1 MGILRVFM
9 TAEQS
14 AEMALTTRRL
24 RLRSNGY
31 DPVPATGKRV
41 LLPRWTE
48 KAGIDDEEVA
58 AWGQSH
64 PDWSNTGVLTARTPV
79 GDIDIK
85 HPLAADRV
93 DELITGIFGEHG
105 TIVRRFG
112 EAPKRCI
119 FFRTDEPFAKV
130 LRILVHPNYQEA
142 DGKLLKQRIEV
153 LGLGQQVIVDGVHP
167 DTKKPYGYHG
177 NRDLLGITRADL
189 PPITRDEAQAL
200 VDLAAEVLIKEFD
213 FREPEPADS
222 TIVAWPGGPLDAD
235 AALAA
240 MTSGAEVNDIQPR
253 VISQKLREL
262 WDPDEI
268 VTFVV
273 NATMAAAIK
282 YDLRQTNGQPWSRDI
297 EVAWV
302 RKRILSS
309 IHNVF
314 LKDYDPRSG
323 EIPSWLHPKYQD
335 RWLDILK
342 EGRQPRCS
350 FNASGFFIRALR
362 HAARALAGDGAGDG
376 SADAAGR
383 NGGTEEG
390 EGARAESGPEAP
402 NGKRE
407 TQFKIRATPFT
418 PFDPATLPKRQW
430 LYGKHYLLGTAS
442 ATVGPG
448 GGGKSSLTLVE
459 LIALAAGRNLLGETP
474 VRRCRCWYHNAE
486 DDMDELRRRIAAICQ
501 HYSISQQDL
510 VDWLHVTSGV
520 EMPVKIAT
528 VTNGRGTHGII
539 DKSTTEA
546 IIREIVEH
554 EIDVAA
560 FDPLIAHHIGGEAAT
575 GDMDQIAREFVRIAY
590 ITNSS
595 VEIVHHTR
603 KPAAGQEE
611 MTVNDSRGPIAL
623 IQAVRAARVL
633 NTMTNTEAAKAR
645 IDDVD
650 RRLHF
655 RMDDGKGNRAKPT
668 AAKWYKIA
676 SVPLPNGDD
685 VGVVIDWQYNT
696 SVEDIPDVVCAQI
709 QNEVLTAVGQYRA
722 AKQSPNWIGNLIARI
737 FRIDR
742 NDKQG
747 PNRIST
753 ILRLLYEKGVITA
766 TSADPKK
773 HGVEI
778 VTVGSWVAGK

>member
-1 MGILRVFM
+1 M
-9 TAEQS
+9 TAELC

-24 RLRSNGY
+24 RLRDNGY
-31 DPVPATGKRV
+31 DPVPAIGKRV

-48 KAGIDDEEVA
+48 KAGADGEEVA
-58 AWGQSH
+58 AWEQSH
-64 PDWSNTGVLTARTPV
+64 PDWSNTGVLTARTPAV
-79 GDIDIK
+79 DIDIK
-85 HPLAADRV
+85 HPLAADRI
-93 DELITGIFGEHG
+93 DELTAEMFGEHG
-105 TIVRRFG
+105 AIVRRFG

-119 FFRTDEPFAKV
+119 FCRTDEPFAKI
-130 LRILVHPNYQEA
+130 LRVLVHPNYQEA
-142 DGKLLKQRIEV
+142 DGRPLKQRIEV
-153 LGLGQQVIVDGVHP
+153 LGLGQQVIVDGLHP
-167 DTKKPYGYHG
+167 DTKRPYSYHG
-177 NRDLLGITRADL
+177 NRSLLDIPRSEL
-189 PPITRDEAQAL
+189 PPITKDEAQAI
-200 VDLAAEVLIKEFD
+200 VDLAVEVLIKD
-213 FREPEPADS
+213 YGFREPEPDDS
-222 TIVAWPGGPLDAD
+222 TVVPWPGGPLDAE
-235 AALAA
+235 AALVA
-240 MTSGAEVNDIQPR
+240 MASDAEVNDIQPR
-253 VISQKLREL
+253 VVSQKLREI

-268 VTFVV
+268 VAFVV
-273 NATMAAAIK
+273 NATMAAATRH
-282 YDLRQTNGQPWSRDI
+282 DLRQTNGQPWSRDI

-314 LKDYDPRSG
+314 LKDYDHRSG
-323 EIPSWLHPKYQD
+323 EIPNWLHPKYHD
-335 RWLDILK
+335 RWLGILK

-362 HAARALAGDGAGDG
+362 HDAHSLAGNGADDSGNN
-376 SADAAGR
+376 AAGGPDETR
-383 NGGTEEG
+383 SKPEG
-390 EGARAESGPEAP
+390 EPP

-407 TQFKIRATPFT
+407 TRLTIRATPFA
-418 PFDPATLPKRQW
+418 PFDPATLAKRQW

-442 ATVGPG
+442 TTVGPG

-459 LIALAAGRNLLGETP
+459 LIALAVGRNLLGETP

-501 HYSISQQDL
+501 HYGIPQQNL

-520 EMPVKIAT
+520 EMPIKIAT
-528 VTNGRGTHGII
+528 VTNGRGGVHGII

-546 IIREIVEH
+546 IIGEVIDY

-560 FDPLIAHHIGGEAAT
+560 FDPLIAHHVGGEAAT

-603 KPAAGQEE
+603 KPAAGQDE

-645 IDDVD
+645 IDDVE

-668 AAKWYKIA
+668 AARWYKII
-676 SVPLPNGDD
+676 SVDLPNGDN
-685 VGVVIDWQYNT
+685 VGVVTDWQYNT
-696 SVEDIPDVVCAQI
+696 TVEDIPDVVCAQI
-709 QNEVLTAVGQYRA
+709 QNEVLTAVGHYRA
-722 AKQSPNWIGNLIARI
+722 AKQSPNWVGNLIARI

-742 NDKQG
+742 HDKQG
-747 PNRIST
+747 PHRIGT

-773 HGVEI
+773 HGVEV
-778 VTVGSWVAGK
+778 VTVGSWVPGK